1 MSTDRLGQTLPWRDR
16 LRRLLFLGLLDQP
29 VPQGATYVDF
39 VAVNQ
44 SQRRQG
50 DWYRT
55 TEVLSAAIFSAYT
68 QRCHRQ
74 SRSVSPFSAIGVLR
88 KADPAQSANTVVL
101 WLSRMV
107 GNTMNAFKL
116 IGEIK

>member
-1 MSTDRLGQTLPWRDR
+1 MSTDRLRQTLPWRDR

-50 DWYRT
+50 IGT
-55 TEVLSAAIFSAYT
+55 ALLKF
-68 QRCHRQ
+68 CHRQ
-74 SRSVSPFSAIGVLR
+74 SRSVPPFSAIGVLR

-116 IGEIK
+116 IREIK